1 MNFFSDVGYYHSG
14 LLFFKIIEPAAIS
27 QPFETRSERLE
38 LQKFVNSK
46 YVIVYDSNCNSAIMR
61 TLTTKI

>member
-1 MNFFSDVGYYHSG
+1 MTFNGGVNEFFSDVGYYPSG

-27 QPFETRSERLE
+27 QPFEKRSERLE

-46 YVIVYDSNCNSAIMR
+46 LY
-61 TLTTKI
+61 